1 MIQYINNAFIII
13 KIIVIILIIK
23 NAHYYYGE
31 ILWFV
36 TTETITFKI
45 IRFIIRFKLINNT
58 CNILII
64 NKLYHIIMNVSSLIQ
79 SHLNMFCS

>member
-31 ILWFV
+31 ILWIV
-36 TTETITFKI
+36 TTETIKFKI

-58 CNILII
+58 
-64 NKLYHIIMNVSSLIQ
+64 NVK
-79 SHLNMFCS
+79 